1 MAPKITL
8 SDNSRP
14 CNEYIFSIVSGKKG
28 RFAFVRVWKRKYYV
42 TLFKQKEGEKS
53 RNLHFK
59 RWEKKGARE
68 NNIVF
73 TSELLLL
80 LTKKVRDSINSH
92 SPDPKKDSKTQKV
105 LLPVAARKIRLIECD
120 HWRRAALGFFPLP
133 LSKKKTDEFDHFP
146 NSSPRKKGELD
157 RGNDFS
163 SSPFAL
169 LRECVYVRS
178 LKNQGSV
185 VVRREERIQFRCRWF
200 FSMGKKTNQKS
211 HTRIRGG
218 KKERKLHTPLSPP
231 KCEEM

>member
-133 LSKKKTDEFDHFP
+133 LSKKNPT
-146 NSSPRKKGELD
+146 NSIISRIHHRGKKRGELE

-169 LRECVYVRS
+169 LRECGCSVAEKSRVRCCA
-178 LKNQGSV
+178 K
-185 VVRREERIQFRCRWF
+185 RRENSISLPLVF
-200 FSMGKKTNQKS
+200 FHGQKNEPKISHPDPRGKKREKITHS
-211 HTRIRGG
+211 AF
-218 KKERKLHTPLSPP
+218 PS
-231 KCEEM
+231 